1 MADHAIAVPSVAGMD
16 TFNSQL
22 HTEIVQL
29 ELGTITP
36 EEAVADMK
44 IQLELNL
51 DADEIIFK

>member
-1 MADHAIAVPSVAGMD
+1 MD
-16 TFNSQL
+16 TFNAQL
-22 HTEIVQL
+22 HTEVVQL

-36 EEAVADMK
+36 EAAVADMK